1 MIHSMAGGSLQN
13 VSYND
18 YAKVKILT
26 GSSAN
31 SIFWYLST
39 NGLKEG
45 NIVKVTVGPN
55 NIQEEAIVLRID
67 KNVSSQMSP
76 VPYKRVKNIIKIIK

>member
-1 MIHSMAGGSLQN
+1 MIHSMAGGRLQN

-26 GSSAN
+26 GAN
-31 SIFWYLST
+31 AGDIYWYLSIA
-39 NGLKEG
+39 GVSAG
-45 NIVKVTVGPN
+45 NIVKIPVGITNQP
-55 NIQEEAIVLRID
+55 EEGEVLRVD

-76 VPYKRVKNIIKIIK
+76 VPFKRAKKIISIIK

>member
-1 MIHSMAGGSLQN
+1 MAGGRLQN

-26 GSSAN
+26 GASAN
-31 SIFWYLST
+31 SIFWYLSI

-45 NIVKVTVGPN
+45 NIVKVSVGPN

-76 VPYKRVKNIIKIIK
+76 VPYKRAKNIIKIIK